1 MLFCGRV
8 WFQAAVQLL
17 INERF
22 RRLQLHAT
30 GGTNL
35 ERGFY
40 SRSLNKYLRFPERTE
55 WPRATTLQSYLSAVR
70 PRKVPSAFRG
80 RVLEAVLR
88 LTSKRDHPLPL

>member
-1 MLFCGRV
+1 
-8 WFQAAVQLL
+8 
-17 INERF
+17 
-22 RRLQLHAT
+22 LQLHGT

-40 SRSLNKYLRFPERTE
+40 IRSLNKYLRFPERTE
-55 WPRATTLQSYLSAVR
+55 WPRAATLQSYLSALEG
-70 PRKVPSAFRG
+70 KVPSAFRG